1 MLTQRKSWLS
11 LAAAAA
17 AAVLRVAVP
26 RFWDPLLLQHLLQ
39 VLLQVLLVWHC
50 CCCTCSSP
58 WKGTP
63 SDTHCIPAAADRALA
78 TWACLH
84 PACVPPTLQ
93 CLRCPTLQACQI
105 PTGSIQSLC
114 TPSCIQ
120 SLGSC
125 VPRLQGRIQHTVPS
139 RSHNVKCCTCRDVP
153 PSVCPA
159 LAKRAVSDSSQQ
171 GPKLA
176 PASIPVQATTTE
188 CITSSHDLTTHSCL
202 CAAALHAA
210 LGTQSA
216 STAQG
221 QLLHL
226 PAQHAASCCHRGDQ
240 LYRPVQCCS

>member
-1 MLTQRKSWLS
+1 VLLCWPTVWLAIRNVIWPECSLQQCKSQTATTSKSCPVALSPPAQSHCSAKYSYMLTQRKSWLS

-139 RSHNVKCCTCRDVP
+139 RSHNVKCCMQPC
-153 PSVCPA
+153 
-159 LAKRAVSDSSQQ
+159 
-171 GPKLA
+171 A
-176 PASIPVQATTTE
+176 PAGTCHRLS
-188 CITSSHDLTTHSCL
+188 
-202 CAAALHAA
+202 AL
-210 LGTQSA
+210 
-216 STAQG
+216 
-221 QLLHL
+221 LLPREL
-226 PAQHAASCCHRGDQ
+226 SVTAASRAQNLPQPPYLCRQ
-240 LYRPVQCCS
+240 PPQNA